1 MDTTSAYPD
10 IAAEIRAIGP
20 QIELARTTSLYR
32 TLHPASPPTQ
42 VTITRDLRYGPHERH
57 VMDVFMPREGPRTAG
72 RAIVVFV
79 HGGGF
84 RAGAKQLPDQPFHD
98 NVGIWAARNGLVG
111 VTLNYRLAPEIAYPA
126 GADDMERA
134 VAQIGALASDCG
146 GDPQRIFFWGHSAGA
161 AHVADYIVTRPQ
173 PRLAGAILT
182 SGIYDK
188 TGGSPES
195 PWSTYYGTDAGRY
208 AALSSQPGLVATNVP
223 LLVTWAELDRADF
236 IADGKALVAAR
247 TRAGRPAASLQ
258 VAGHSHISEIYAI
271 GTADTSLT
279 GPVLDFIDNASGD
292 TP

>member
-1 MDTTSAYPD
+1 MDTPPPYPD
-10 IAAEIRAIGP
+10 IATEIRAIGP
-20 QIELARTTSLYR
+20 QIEVPRTTLLYR

-57 VMDVFMPREGPRTAG
+57 VLDVFMASEGPRTAA

-84 RAGAKQLPDQPFHD
+84 RGGAKQLPGLPFYD

-111 VTLNYRLAPEIAYPA
+111 VTLNYRLAPEFAYPA

-134 VAQIGALASDCG
+134 IAQISALASDCG

-188 TGGSPES
+188 TGGSPDS
-195 PWSTYYGTDAGRY
+195 PWSTYYGTDTGRY
-208 AALSSQPGLVATNVP
+208 AALSSLPGLIATSVP
-223 LLVTWAELDRADF
+223 LLVTWAELDRTDF

-247 TRAGRPAASLQ
+247 TRAGKPVASLQ
-258 VAGHSHISEIYAI
+258 VAGHSHISEIYAV

-279 GPVLDFIDNASGD
+279 GPVLDFIDKTSGEM
-292 TP
+292 P

>member
-1 MDTTSAYPD
+1 MDSAPPYPD

-20 QIELARTTSLYR
+20 QIEVPRTTLLYR

-42 VTITRDLRYGPHERH
+42 VTIARDLRYGPHERH
-57 VMDVFMPREGPRTAG
+57 VLDVFMASEGSRTAG
-72 RAIVVFV
+72 RAVVVFV

-84 RAGAKQLPDQPFHD
+84 RAGAKQLPDQPFYD

-111 VTLNYRLAPEIAYPA
+111 VTLNYRLAPEVAYPA

-134 VAQIGALASDCG
+134 AAQIGALASDCG

-188 TGGSPES
+188 TGGSRES
-195 PWSTYYGTDAGRY
+195 PWSAYYGVDSDRY
-208 AALSSQPGLVATNVP
+208 AALSSLPGLVTTNVP
-223 LLVTWAELDRADF
+223 LLVTWGELDRGDF

-247 TRAGRPAASLQ
+247 NRAGKPVASLE
-258 VAGHSHISEIYAI
+258 VAGHSHISEIYAV
-271 GTADTSLT
+271 GTADTSLSS
-279 GPVLDFIDNASGD
+279 PVLDFIDKTSGD
-292 TP
+292 MS